1 MMMRKMSDMKMKYWN
16 APVYTFHHGFDQVAS
31 IFYDRYPNSYAV
43 HVISEDV
50 IERRI
55 TENYVYTKKL
65 IVKKGSS
72 FIQKMPGWLWR
83 AVPARF
89 GDALKMETVPTLEE
103 SIYDRQNKTLT
114 TYTRNVSC
122 TNLFFMDERCRY
134 FPAKDPTKT
143 ESIRELKLGVMG
155 FNGAFTYTV
164 EKVLAMAFKK
174 SVHKTYMGF
183 EEKLGQRFGLPPHHT
198 LSEK

>member
-1 MMMRKMSDMKMKYWN
+1 
-16 APVYTFHHGFDQVAS
+16 
-31 IFYDRYPNSYAV
+31 
-43 HVISEDV
+43 
-50 IERRI
+50 
-55 TENYVYTKKL
+55 
-65 IVKKGSS
+65 
-72 FIQKMPGWLWR
+72 
-83 AVPARF
+83 
-89 GDALKMETVPTLEE
+89 
-103 SIYDRQNKTLT
+103 
-114 TYTRNVSC
+114 
-122 TNLFFMDERCRY
+122 MDERCRY

-198 LSEK
+198 LSEKVHDMTDRMREKKNVMKEKISRGLEKV